1 MEKWREDFHQK
12 GKIYQQDV
20 FSWCIQRALKILD
33 VM

>member
-1 MEKWREDFHQK
+1 MEKWREGVYQK

-20 FSWCIQRALKILD
+20 FAWCIQGRMKLLD